1 MASKRGIKNVIFG
14 LLYQAVVL
22 AFGLITPRLL
32 IVSYGSEM
40 NGLLSSIN
48 QIYTYLALLEAGIG
62 TATLQALYR
71 TIAKNDKDAT
81 NGVMAATH
89 YFYKRTG
96 CFYLIGVIVL
106 ALVYP
111 FVVSSEIPIWIV
123 VTVILFNGLSGV
135 INYFF
140 QGKFRIL
147 LHAEG
152 KSYLLSNLSTCT
164 YILSNVA
171 KIALIYAGYNVAVV
185 QFAYFLVNL
194 FPLAYISV
202 YIKRNYKW
210 LDLSV
215 KPDFASISQ
224 KNAVLIHQISGLVFN
239 NTDVI
244 LLTFFASL
252 KTVSVYTL
260 FAGFYNTVK
269 SILFSFLDGLK
280 FAMGQMFHKDFKQYI
295 KLHDVFELYYMAL
308 TFAAYTVLQIFM
320 LPFIRVYTA
329 GITDINYVDP
339 YLPILFT
346 TVFLLQAARGPSGL
360 AIDYA
365 EHFKQTRWRAI
376 LEMAINLSVTIVGIL
391 WIGIYGALAGTI
403 AALMYRTNDM
413 IIYANKKILKRSPW
427 ITYRRWLLF
436 CAVFLVFV
444 FLSSLL
450 PLQFHSY
457 LELFIYALPSA
468 IIILVVYL
476 FTASIAE
483 IDTYKN
489 MLNFVRSKA

>member
-40 NGLLSSIN
+40 NGLLSSVN

-71 TIAKNDKDAT
+71 TIAKDDRAAT

-96 CFYLIGVIVL
+96 FFYLIGVVVL
-106 ALVYP
+106 SLVYP
-111 FVVSSEIPIWIV
+111 LAVSSEIPMWIV
-123 VTVILFNGLSGV
+123 VAVILLNGLSGV

-147 LHAEG
+147 LQAEG

-171 KIALIYAGYNVAVV
+171 KIVLICAGYNVVAV
-185 QFAYFLVNL
+185 QLAYFLVNL
-194 FPLAYISV
+194 LPLIYISV

-215 KPDFASISQ
+215 NPNFASISQ
-224 KNAVLIHQISGLVFN
+224 KSSVLVHQISGLVFN

-320 LPFIRVYTA
+320 LPFIKIYTA
-329 GITDINYVDP
+329 GITDINYVDH

-346 TVFLLQAARGPSGL
+346 IVFLLQAARGPSSL

-365 EHFKQTRWRAI
+365 EHFRQTRWRAI
-376 LEMAINLSVTIVGIL
+376 LEMVINLSVTVVGIF
-391 WIGIYGALAGTI
+391 WIGIYGALLGTI
-403 AALMYRTNDM
+403 AALIYRTNDM
-413 IIYANKKILKRSPW
+413 IIYANRKILKRSPW
-427 ITYRRWLLF
+427 ITYRRWLIFFTLF
-436 CAVFLVFV
+436 VGIV
-444 FLSSLL
+444 FLSS
-450 PLQFHSY
+450 FITISIDSY
-457 LELFIYALPSA
+457 IELFIYAVPSA
-468 IIILVVYL
+468 IIILFAYL
-476 FTASIAE
+476 FTASVSE
-483 IDTYKN
+483 MKTYRS
-489 MLNFVRSKA
+489 MLTFIRNKA